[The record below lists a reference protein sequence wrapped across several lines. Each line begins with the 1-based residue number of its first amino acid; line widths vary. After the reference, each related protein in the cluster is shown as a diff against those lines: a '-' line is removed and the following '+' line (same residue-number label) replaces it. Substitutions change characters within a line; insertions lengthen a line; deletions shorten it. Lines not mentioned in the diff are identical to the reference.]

1 MQRTE
6 MTLAEKSTFIRVDE
20 CSISY
25 AEGVILSV
33 FNSLTSA
40 SGIFINLLVC
50 VTVYYT
56 ATLRTP
62 WAMLVCNLAVADL
75 LNSLGPKTFNIFM
88 FLHVDSICKL
98 LPWQVHYASFLVSNL
113 TNATSLATLSLLSI
127 ERCLAI
133 TFPLKRSLLMTCLRA
148 KGLIALQ
155 WIVAVT
161 ANGLFWILEV
171 TSTVFTTCILIGLFS
186 CYFFI
191 ISSYSMIFIRLRKQ
205 KKVRAT
211 LQARQQADNR
221 TQKRLAKTVGIIIGI
236 YTLSWL
242 PLGYVVITSNQQN
255 YNQVLASW
263 AFSVG
268 GVNSS
273 INALIY
279 FYRNPQFRKAALKT
293 LKRCRATSRIHPMNG
308 TTKSVQ
314 GANP

>member
-1 MQRTE
+1 ME
-6 MTLAEKSTFIRVDE
+6 ENSTFIRIDE

-25 AEGVILSV
+25 VEGVILSV
-33 FNSLTSA
+33 FNSLTSV

-75 LNSLGPKTFNIFM
+75 LNSLGTFNIFI

-133 TFPLKRSLLMTCLRA
+133 TFPLKRSLLMTCSRA

-161 ANGLFWILEV
+161 AMV
-171 TSTVFTTCILIGLFS
+171 
-186 CYFFI
+186 YF
-191 ISSYSMIFIRLRKQ
+191 
-205 KKVRAT
+205 
-211 LQARQQADNR
+211 
-221 TQKRLAKTVGIIIGI
+221 
-236 YTLSWL
+236 
-242 PLGYVVITSNQQN
+242 GY
-255 YNQVLASW
+255 W
-263 AFSVG
+263 
-268 GVNSS
+268 
-273 INALIY
+273 
-279 FYRNPQFRKAALKT
+279 K
-293 LKRCRATSRIHPMNG
+293 
-308 TTKSVQ
+308 
-314 GANP
+314 

>member
-1 MQRTE
+1 MQRTK

-33 FNSLTSA
+33 FNSLTSV

-56 ATLRTP
+56 ATLFTP
-62 WAMLVCNLAVADL
+62 RAMLVCNLAVADL
-75 LNSLGPKTFNIFM
+75 LNSLGPKAFNIFM

-133 TFPLKRSLLMTCLRA
+133 TFPLKRSLLITCSWV
-148 KGLIALQ
+148 KDLIALQ

-161 ANGLFWILEV
+161 AIGLFWILEV
-171 TSTVFTTCILIGLFS
+171 TLTVFTTCILIGLFS

-211 LQARQQADNR
+211 LQPRHKA
-221 TQKRLAKTVGIIIGI
+221 TIEHKRDLQR
-236 YTLSWL
+236 LS
-242 PLGYVVITSNQQN
+242 G
-255 YNQVLASW
+255 
-263 AFSVG
+263 
-268 GVNSS
+268 
-273 INALIY
+273 
-279 FYRNPQFRKAALKT
+279 
-293 LKRCRATSRIHPMNG
+293 
-308 TTKSVQ
+308 
-314 GANP
+314 